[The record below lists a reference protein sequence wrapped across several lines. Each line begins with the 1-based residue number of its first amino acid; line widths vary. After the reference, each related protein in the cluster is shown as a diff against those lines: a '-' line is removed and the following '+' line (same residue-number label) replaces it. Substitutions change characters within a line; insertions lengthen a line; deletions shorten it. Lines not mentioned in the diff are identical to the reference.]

1 MNTTQYFQMWDTAV
15 REIRRLVPS
24 ARIVGPDA
32 RRARSMLASW
42 GISGISHANH
52 AIWSDCCVAGTL
64 DSTLVRDGGGTLRPT
79 GQWWVYKAYAD
90 VSGQLVVV
98 DDNGGTTDAV
108 PARNGT
114 VLLGGRTGNTGT
126 VTAVLNGLTGRN
138 QVTVQRIPDQGPLD
152 QPLTVSSQTVSVTTA
167 RIAIP

>member
-1 MNTTQYFQMWDTAV
+1 
-15 REIRRLVPS
+15 
-24 ARIVGPDA
+24 
-32 RRARSMLASW
+32 
-42 GISGISHANH
+42 
-52 AIWSDCCVAGTL
+52 
-64 DSTLVRDGGGTLRPT
+64 
-79 GQWWVYKAYAD
+79 
-90 VSGQLVVV
+90 
-98 DDNGGTTDAV
+98 TTDAV